1 MLTYKCECGSPL
13 FFENSFCTSCG
24 SPVGWC
30 EVCRRMVA
38 LKSDGERLV
47 CGNPSCG
54 TELTKCLNYMEHATC
69 NHCIPAEPGQ
79 GATLCRSCRLTE
91 VIPDLTVD
99 GNLDKWRRLEAAKRR
114 LLFQMDQLG
123 LAYDALGG
131 AKTTLRFHFKADTPS
146 EHVQTGHVDGVV
158 TINLAEADP
167 VSREQVR
174 QQFGEPHRTLIGHL
188 RHEVSHYLYMT
199 MIAGRRDAEFARIF
213 GDPHSPSY
221 EEALQNYHASGPP
234 ADWRSRFISAYAS
247 AHPWEDF
254 AETLGFYF
262 DMRSVLETAEQYLPK
277 VVPRRTR
284 TKLKAL
290 LNAYQR
296 VGIAV
301 NELNRAMGLT
311 DLVPEVVSEPVKPKL
326 SFCNGLVQDAPRP

>member
-1 MLTYKCECGSPL
+1 MLTYKCDCGGPL

-30 EVCRRMVA
+30 EACQRMVA
-38 LKSDGERLV
+38 LKSDGDRLI
-47 CGNPSCG
+47 CGNPACAR
-54 TELTKCLNYMEHATC
+54 ELTKCLNYAQHATC
-69 NHCIPAEPGQ
+69 NRCIPAQPGQ
-79 GATLCRSCRLTE
+79 GDGLCRSCRLTE
-91 VIPDLTVD
+91 VIPDLSVG

-123 LAYDALGG
+123 LAYDAAGG
-131 AKTTLRFHFKADTPS
+131 AQTTLRFHFKADTA
-146 EHVQTGHVDGVV
+146 EERVHTGHANGVV

-188 RHEVSHYLYMT
+188 RHEVSHYLYIT
-199 MIAGRRDAEFARIF
+199 MVAGRRDAEFARIF
-213 GDPHSPSY
+213 GDTNSPSY
-221 EEALQNYHASGPP
+221 EQALQSYHASGPP
-234 ADWRSRFISAYAS
+234 ADWSSRFISAYAS

-254 AETLGFYF
+254 AETLAFYF

-290 LNAYQR
+290 LRAYQR

-326 SFCNGLVQDAPRP
+326 SFCNELVKDAPRP